1 MYTLPTI
8 HLNGTGAATIANE
21 YTNALC
27 AASALRQALAEATCN
42 ARDFYPQGDHA
53 WIDARNE
60 RAEIFAKLLEIEE
73 YLTAWATHASDH
85 NE

>member
-8 HLNGTGAATIANE
+8 HLNGTGADTLANE

-27 AASALRQALAEATCN
+27 AASMLRQSIAEATCH
-42 ARDFYPQGDHA
+42 ARDFYPQGNHA

-60 RAEIFAKLLEIEE
+60 RAEILTKLLEIEE
-73 YLTAWATHASDH
+73 YLIAWATHASDRI
-85 NE
+85 